1 MFKAKLDL
9 TANKAITIVG
19 VFKFLFLRYCFIDKA
34 EK

>member
-9 TANKAITIVG
+9 TANKAIAG
-19 VFKFLFLRYCFIDKA
+19 VFKFLSLRYCFIDKA